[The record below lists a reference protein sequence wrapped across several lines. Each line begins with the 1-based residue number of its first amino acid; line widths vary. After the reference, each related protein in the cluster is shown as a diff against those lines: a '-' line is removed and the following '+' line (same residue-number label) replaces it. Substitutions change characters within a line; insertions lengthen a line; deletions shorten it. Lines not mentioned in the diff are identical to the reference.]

1 MVLWF
6 PLLLVASILLLM
18 EAGRWFGTRW
28 QCRNPEASSGGN
40 AVEASIFGLMG
51 LLFAFTFYGAAT
63 RFDARRSLIVEEAN
77 AIETAYLH
85 LDLLPAGAQPQL
97 RENFRK
103 YVHSRLAIYQE
114 IPDWEAVDAL
124 QRELNHSI
132 ALQREIWQQ
141 AVAATKRADYSL
153 GEALI
158 VLPIDRMID
167 VATARNA
174 ALQRHPPSVVWGML
188 ALALLASCVL
198 AGYSMALSGSRN
210 WVHIVVFSLL
220 FSAVIYVNVDFEYP
234 RMRGLIQLDE
244 MDQLLVQTLDRM
256 K

>member
-6 PLLLVASILLLM
+6 PLALVAAILLLM

-28 QCRNPEASSGGN
+28 QCRSPEASSGRS
-40 AVEASIFGLMG
+40 AVEAAVFGLMG
-51 LLFAFTFYGAAT
+51 LLVAFTFYGAAT
-63 RFDARRSLIVEEAN
+63 RFDVRRSLIVEEAN
-77 AIETAYLH
+77 AIDTAYLH
-85 LDLLPAGAQPQL
+85 LDLLPSDAQPEL

-103 YVHSRLAIYQE
+103 YVHSRLEIYKD

-124 QRELNHSI
+124 QRELRHSTT
-132 ALQREIWQQ
+132 LQREIWHQ
-141 AVAATKRADYSL
+141 AVAASKRADYPL
-153 GEALI
+153 VQTLI

-174 ALQRHPPSVVWGML
+174 ALQRHPPPVVWGML
-188 ALALLASCVL
+188 GLTLLACCVL
-198 AGYSMALSGSRN
+198 AGYSMSLSGGRN
-210 WVHIVVFSLL
+210 WVHILVFSLL
-220 FSAVIYVNVDFEYP
+220 FAAVIYVNVDFEYP

-244 MDQLLVQTLDRM
+244 MDQVMAQTLEHM